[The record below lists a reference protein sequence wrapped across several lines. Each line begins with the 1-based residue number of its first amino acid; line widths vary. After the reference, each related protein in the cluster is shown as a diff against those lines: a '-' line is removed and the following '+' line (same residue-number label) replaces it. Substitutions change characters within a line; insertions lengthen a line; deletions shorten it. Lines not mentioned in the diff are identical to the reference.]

1 MESDFLMSR
10 FVPEFYGTP
19 GLATAVPD
27 FQGTDFLLNF
37 VNNLNP
43 NVFNKPE
50 AAALSTTIFW
60 PEYTTANRT
69 LMTFLDGAVPL
80 ALSQDNFRTAP
91 INFLAA
97 LTKQFPW

>member
-1 MESDFLMSR
+1 
-10 FVPEFYGTP
+10 
-19 GLATAVPD
+19 
-27 FQGTDFLLNF
+27 

-80 ALSQDNFRTAP
+80 ALSQDNFRSAP

>member
-1 MESDFLMSR
+1 MSPCY
-10 FVPEFYGTP
+10 VLEFYGTP
-19 GLATAVPD
+19 GVTTPVPD

-37 VNNLNP
+37 ANNLDP
-43 NVFNKPE
+43 NVFNKR
-50 AAALSTTIFW
+50 ANAALSTTIFW
-60 PEYTTANRT
+60 PQYTTANRT

-97 LTKQFPW
+97 LSKQFP

>member
-1 MESDFLMSR
+1 MEPDYLMSR
-10 FVPEFYGTP
+10 FVLEFYGTP
-19 GLATAVPD
+19 GVATAVPD

-43 NVFNKPE
+43 NVFNKPA

-80 ALSQDNFRTAP
+80 ALSRDKFRTAP
-91 INFLAA
+91 INFW
-97 LTKQFPW
+97 QH